1 MCYGVTLV
9 REGPFQCYKLG
20 PAVSDLS
27 QCATTTDWDL
37 GGHTYVRRNGTSF
50 NNKKNCTVILEI

>member
-9 REGPFQCYKLG
+9 EEGPFKCYKLG

-27 QCATTTDWDL
+27 QCSTTTEYDL
-37 GGHTYVRRNGTSF
+37 GHTFVKKNRRNGTSF
-50 NNKKNCTVILEI
+50 INKNFLL